1 MARKLG
7 VELGLDV
14 TGYIEGTKQVQYAT
28 NKSEQSLK
36 EYVEANGRLAKQLR
50 AAKEEARNLAVQ
62 FNDLSAAEKSSEYGK
77 AMAENLDFAINKAA
91 ELQDVMNDTNDAIK
105 NRASDTATFDAIHQ
119 GFDAIGDS
127 VLGVAGMIA
136 SATGKQEDFNRV
148 MTAWVGIEKS
158 LSAAI
163 KIKNALQKNSSLML
177 AITNLQTKA
186 AAQAELLLAAN
197 TGKATL
203 AQRAFNLVA
212 KANPYVLL
220 ISTLIAAGGA
230 VLAFTRF
237 INKSNKELDEH
248 EKQIKETNKRW
259 DEYKIKIGNATGSIV
274 ADYKVLQSQWKQLST
289 EHERAKWVKENQS
302 KFKALGL
309 SIKDVKAAEDA
320 FYNNTSKVVEALKA
334 RAEAEAWGDV
344 YREELKR
351 VHQNDIHGTVENGR
365 YYNRVKEGGD
375 IYDLTAEE
383 RREFNVHTKS
393 AYAGSQKITKE
404 LAYQVNLR
412 RRNLALQKQ
421 EADRKP
427 ALEAEK
433 KMNEAK
439 KTQITKEK
447 ELGDLFDTT
456 TESAVSG
463 TRHVRE
469 EIEAA
474 KGSIVDISNEI
485 SHLQELAR
493 KGKLPEELKD
503 PTAFAKKIQEL
514 TDKRT
519 KLEIQW
525 GFKAAPTYKQELDN
539 QLKDAQVQ
547 LDVAIK
553 ANDEQGIES
562 AKDAIRGIQ
571 KSINDY
577 NLKAKVEVEP
587 VFTQQDIDKIYNAAQ
602 ELVDSTNPKVDIW
615 GDFSFLPDD
624 KRKEAEELKDQY
636 DAIVKAREE
645 AFKKMNDADAD
656 DHTIAAYQR
665 ALEELGIRLEKIK
678 PQLEGLNIENLNF
691 EKAEKSAIKLSNALS
706 LTADVM
712 SSFGSIFN
720 DLGKASKDKGLQTAG
735 IIAQAIATLALSFAE
750 VMRSTKHW
758 TEWLAFGITGIA
770 TLVSMTTQIKQ
781 LSAGGYANGGVIPG
795 SSYHGDNLLI
805 HANSGERVL
814 TAQQNRNFERLI
826 NGMDYSMF
834 GPQRIVVTGKV
845 VGGDIYLSQK
855 HYKTINHIK

>member
-62 FNDLSAAEKSSEYGK
+62 FNDLSAAEKNSAYGK

-91 ELQDVMNDTNDAIK
+91 ELQDVFNDTNDAIK

-203 AQRAFNLVA
+203 AQKAFNLVA

-259 DEYKIKIGNATGSIV
+259 DEYKNKIGSATGSIV

-351 VHQNDIHGTVENGR
+351 VHENDVHGTVENGR

-383 RREFNVHTKS
+383 RREFGVQTKS
-393 AYAGSQKITKE
+393 AYVGSQKI
-404 LAYQVNLR
+404 
-412 RRNLALQKQ
+412 
-421 EADRKP
+421 DRK
-427 ALEAEK
+427 
-433 KMNEAK
+433 
-439 KTQITKEK
+439 
-447 ELGDLFDTT
+447 
-456 TESAVSG
+456 S
-463 TRHVRE
+463 TRLNSSHQ
-469 EIEAA
+469 A
-474 KGSIVDISNEI
+474 SIS
-485 SHLQELAR
+485 S
-493 KGKLPEELKD
+493 
-503 PTAFAKKIQEL
+503 
-514 TDKRT
+514 
-519 KLEIQW
+519 
-525 GFKAAPTYKQELDN
+525 
-539 QLKDAQVQ
+539 
-547 LDVAIK
+547 
-553 ANDEQGIES
+553 
-562 AKDAIRGIQ
+562 
-571 KSINDY
+571 KS
-577 NLKAKVEVEP
+577 
-587 VFTQQDIDKIYNAAQ
+587 
-602 ELVDSTNPKVDIW
+602 
-615 GDFSFLPDD
+615 
-624 KRKEAEELKDQY
+624 
-636 DAIVKAREE
+636 
-645 AFKKMNDADAD
+645 
-656 DHTIAAYQR
+656 
-665 ALEELGIRLEKIK
+665 
-678 PQLEGLNIENLNF
+678 
-691 EKAEKSAIKLSNALS
+691 
-706 LTADVM
+706 
-712 SSFGSIFN
+712 
-720 DLGKASKDKGLQTAG
+720 
-735 IIAQAIATLALSFAE
+735 
-750 VMRSTKHW
+750 
-758 TEWLAFGITGIA
+758 
-770 TLVSMTTQIKQ
+770 
-781 LSAGGYANGGVIPG
+781 
-795 SSYHGDNLLI
+795 
-805 HANSGERVL
+805 
-814 TAQQNRNFERLI
+814 
-826 NGMDYSMF
+826 
-834 GPQRIVVTGKV
+834 
-845 VGGDIYLSQK
+845 
-855 HYKTINHIK
+855 

>member
-1 MARKLG
+1 MARKLS

-14 TGYIEGTKQVQYAT
+14 TGYVDGTKQVQYET

-36 EYVEANGRLAKQLR
+36 EYVDANGRLAKQLR

-62 FNDLSAAEKSSEYGK
+62 LNDLTAAERNSEYGK
-77 AMAENLDFAINKAA
+77 TIAENLDFAITKAA

-127 VLGVAGMIA
+127 VLGVAGMLA

-163 KIKNALQKNSSLML
+163 KIKNAIQKQSSMML

-186 AAQAELLLAAN
+186 AAHAELLLAAN
-197 TGKATL
+197 TGKATI

-230 VLAFTRF
+230 VFAFTRF
-237 INKSNKELDEH
+237 LNKSNKELE
-248 EKQIKETNKRW
+248 EQQKKIKETNERW
-259 DEYKIKIGNATGSIV
+259 SDYRSQIGKSTGGIV
-274 ADYKVLQSQWKQLST
+274 ADYKILQYQWKQLST
-289 EHERAKWVKENQS
+289 EQEKAKWIKENQS

-309 SIKDVKAAEDA
+309 SIKDVKAAEDVYIKNSPKIIA
-320 FYNNTSKVVEALKA
+320 ALKA
-334 RAEAEAWGDV
+334 RAEADAWAEI
-344 YREELKR
+344 YKQELVR
-351 VHQNDIHGTVENGR
+351 VHQNDLNGTVENGR
-365 YYNRVKEGGD
+365 MYNPVREGQD
-375 IYDLTAEE
+375 INRLTKEE
-383 RREFNVHTKS
+383 RKEFGVTITS
-393 AYAGSQKITKE
+393 AYVGSQKITKE
-404 LAYQVNLR
+404 LANQVNLR
-412 RRNLALQKQ
+412 RQNIALQKQ
-421 EADRKP
+421 QADKKT
-427 ALEAEK
+427 LYEAER
-433 KMNEAK
+433 KMNESETTAL
-439 KTQITKEK
+439 TLTK

-456 TESAVSG
+456 TDNATNG
-463 TRHVRE
+463 TRHTTE
-469 EIEAA
+469 EIKAA
-474 KGSIVDISNEI
+474 AGSITAISNEI
-485 SHLQELAR
+485 SHLQELAK
-493 KGKLPEELKD
+493 KGVLPKELND
-503 PTAFAKKIQEL
+503 PVAFAKKIKEL
-514 TDKRT
+514 TDQKT
-519 KLEIQW
+519 NLEIQW
-525 GFKAAPTYKQELDN
+525 GFKVAPTYKEELEKKV
-539 QLKDAQVQ
+539 KDAKIQ
-547 LDVAIK
+547 LDAAIK
-553 ANDEQGIES
+553 TNDVQAIES
-562 AKDAIRGIQ
+562 AKASLRAAQ
-571 KSINDY
+571 KSLDDY
-577 NLKAKVEVEP
+577 NLKAKIEVET
-587 VFTQQDIDKIYNAAQ
+587 VLTAKDIAKTDSEVQQ
-602 ELVDSTNPKVDIW
+602 LLDSTIPKTDKW

-624 KRKEAEELKDQY
+624 KRKRADELKSQY
-636 DAIVKAREE
+636 DAIVKAKEE
-645 AFKKMNDADAD
+645 AIKKMNDVDAD
-656 DHTIAAYQR
+656 DHTIAAYQA

-678 PQLEGLNIENLNF
+678 PELEGLNVQNLNF
-691 EKAEKSAIKLSNALS
+691 ETAEKSAKKLSKALS

-781 LSAGGYANGGVIPG
+781 LSGGGYANGGVIPG

-805 HANSGERVL
+805 NANSGERVL
-814 TAQQNRNFERLI
+814 TAQQNRNFERLV
-826 NGMDYSMF
+826 NGMDFSMF

-845 VGGDIYLSQK
+845 VGSDIYLSQK